1 MNCIGTSEE
10 DYNTVRQQKKKAAYF
25 VIAGKPQGKARARTF
40 YNPKL
45 GRVQSMTP
53 ENTVL
58 YENLVK
64 QSFVQQADKD
74 ARWFNKEPLA
84 VYITAFYPI
93 PASTTKKDR
102 QLICSGKLYPTKKP
116 DADNVA
122 KVICDAL
129 NGVAYGDDTQI
140 IKLSILKAYT
150 EEQPRVQVCIEEIKE
165 G

>member
-10 DYNTVRQQKKKAAYF
+10 DYTTVRETRKTAYF
-25 VIAGKPQGKARARTF
+25 VVDGKPQGKARARTF

-58 YENLVK
+58 YENQIK
-64 QSFVQQADKD
+64 HCYAQQAG

-84 VYITAFYPI
+84 MCITAFYPI
-93 PASTTKKDR
+93 PKSTTKKDR
-102 QLICSGKLYPTKKP
+102 QLICSGKLFPTKKP
-116 DADNVA
+116 DIDNIA

-150 EEQPRVQVCIEEIKE
+150 EEQPRVQVFIEEIKE

>member
-25 VIAGKPQGKARARTF
+25 VIDGKPQGKARARTF

-74 ARWFNKEPLA
+74 ARWFGKEPLA

-102 QLICSGKLYPTKKP
+102 QLICSGKLFPTKKP

>member
-10 DYNTVRQQKKKAAYF
+10 DYTTVREKRKTAYF
-25 VIAGKPQGKARARTF
+25 VVDGKPQGKARARTF

-58 YENLVK
+58 YENQIK
-64 QSFVQQADKD
+64 HCYAQQAG

-84 VYITAFYPI
+84 MCITAFYPI
-93 PASTTKKDR
+93 PKSTTKKDR
-102 QLICSGKLYPTKKP
+102 QLICSGKLFPTKKP
-116 DADNVA
+116 DIDNIA

-150 EEQPRVQVCIEEIKE
+150 EEQPRVQVFIEEIKE